1 MVDQERHP
9 DGYNDRNP
17 DVRDPDFKY
26 DNYGNLIADRDK
38 EIKEIVYNHLNLPV
52 KIIFENGGEID
63 YIYACPPFGGMPW
76 ELNLEKKYVTAVR

>member
-26 DNYGNLIADRDK
+26 DNYGNLIADKDK
-38 EIKEIVYNHLNLPV
+38 EIKEIVYNP
-52 KIIFENGGEID
+52 
-63 YIYACPPFGGMPW
+63 AW
-76 ELNLEKKYVTAVR
+76 RASVRQVSGRQAPEPSR